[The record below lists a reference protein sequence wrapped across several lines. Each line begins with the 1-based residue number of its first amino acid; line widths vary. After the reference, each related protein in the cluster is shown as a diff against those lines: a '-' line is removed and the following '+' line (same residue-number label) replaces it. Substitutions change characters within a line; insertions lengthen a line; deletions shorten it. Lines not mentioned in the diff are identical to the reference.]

1 MQPYGGHV
9 PHTALEQCV
18 LQISEPKKMVN
29 LKNLK
34 MKMTPLVIGLEERG
48 TLRLEIVM
56 SCVAKMMS

>member
-1 MQPYGGHV
+1 
-9 PHTALEQCV
+9 
-18 LQISEPKKMVN
+18 MVN

-56 SCVAKMMS
+56 SCMVDECALARVDYAQMS